1 MKKYRGKLLLFFM
14 MALFLFVTGCTQQT
28 KISDKQLT
36 DDYSQSINGLAK
48 VIDGYS
54 RSMKT
59 GDNYVNEPAQKQI
72 NWINKTQEDL
82 KKDNSGN
89 KKAEYL
95 SNFLDSLE
103 TEIKEYKNNN
113 FNDQQSISNNVAQSR
128 KKLEKTL
135 NVDDSTKVSSAK
147 SNVSKSWNNL
157 KKVLAAQPHVDNK
170 TVINKNGE
178 IRFDSVNEI
187 PGFQGDK
194 TVEVKYTYKNTTDEP
209 QGAFEALLANGDFTQ
224 ENDDSVNSLEMGI
237 ADSDWEESHP
247 QAQQMSNDGTMSKLK
262 PDESKQYVTYLKVN
276 NFDTPI
282 VFKATNSDTNQ
293 GIGNIKLNIN
303 E

>member
-1 MKKYRGKLLLFFM
+1 M
-14 MALFLFVTGCTQQT
+14 
-28 KISDKQLT
+28 S
-36 DDYSQSINGLAK
+36 
-48 VIDGYS
+48 
-54 RSMKT
+54 
-59 GDNYVNEPAQKQI
+59 E
-72 NWINKTQEDL
+72 
-82 KKDNSGN
+82 
-89 KKAEYL
+89 
-95 SNFLDSLE
+95 FLDSLE
-103 TEIKEYKNNN
+103 NAIKEYKNND
-113 FNDQQSISNNVAQSR
+113 FSDQASDNAEVGKTR
-128 KKLEKTL
+128 KKLEKVL
-135 NVDDSTKVSSAK
+135 NIDDSTKVSKAK
-147 SNVSKSWNNL
+147 ENVNKSSEKL
-157 KKVLAAQPHVDNK
+157 QKAIESRPHIDGK
-170 TVINKNGE
+170 RVINRNGE

-247 QAQQMSNDGTMSKLK
+247 QDQQMSNDGTMSKLK